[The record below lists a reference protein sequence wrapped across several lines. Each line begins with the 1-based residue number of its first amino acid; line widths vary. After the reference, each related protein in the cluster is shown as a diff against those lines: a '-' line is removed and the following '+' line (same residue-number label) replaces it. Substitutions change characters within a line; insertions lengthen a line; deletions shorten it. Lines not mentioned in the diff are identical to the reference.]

1 MRYFV
6 GGDLGGSKSHLL
18 IADETG
24 RAVAFAAGTGA
35 NHEVVGY
42 EVVTHVV
49 RDLLDVALEGA
60 GLDAAAIAGAG
71 MGISGYD
78 WQSERSD
85 QLSALADAGLAGFPV
100 EVVND
105 AVVGLLA
112 GSSRGWGIGLVAGT
126 GCNCW
131 GIDRDQ
137 RHGRVLGLGA
147 RVGEFAGGA
156 ALVQRAVW
164 AVAREATRRGPA
176 TSLTQ
181 AFVEYTGCRDA
192 DDFLEAF
199 CERRV
204 DVPPSAAPLVFS
216 VAADGDAAATECIT
230 WAGRELAD
238 LAIGVVRQLRFEREE
253 FELVLIGS
261 LFRGG
266 PLLIDPLL
274 DAVHAVAAKARPV
287 LLIAPPVVG
296 SVVLAM
302 ARAGIEVQGMN
313 MRIATT
319 LAALSGRQHVA
330 SVRQEPQ
337 EVPQ

>member
-1 MRYFV
+1 MRYFL

-24 RAVAFAAGTGA
+24 RAVGFAAGTGA

-42 EVVTHVV
+42 EVVTDVV
-49 RDLLDVALEGA
+49 RSMLEVALQRA
-60 GLDAAAIAGAG
+60 RLDAAAIAGAG

-85 QLSALADAGLAGFPV
+85 QLSALAQAGLAGFPV

-112 GSSRGWGIGLVAGT
+112 GSSAGWGIGLVAGT

-131 GIDRDQ
+131 GIDRAQ

-164 AVAREATRRGPA
+164 AVARQATRRGPA
-176 TSLTQ
+176 TRLTE
-181 AFVEYTGCRDA
+181 AFVEYTGTRDA

-199 CERRV
+199 CEHRV

-216 VAADGDAAATECIT
+216 VAAQGDPVAVDCIT
-230 WAGRELAD
+230 WAGVELAD
-238 LAIGVVRQLRFEREE
+238 LAIGVVRQLGFEEEE

-274 DAVHAVAAKARPV
+274 TAVRSVAPHARPV
-287 LLIAPPVVG
+287 LLSAPPVVG

-313 MRIATT
+313 VRIATT
-319 LAALSGRQHVA
+319 LAALRGGPHIGTDRL
-330 SVRQEPQ
+330 EPQ
-337 EVPQ
+337 EVQK